1 MPAYQLKQ
9 TGLHEETKKKSG
21 KTEEKKEQLRK
32 EIEEYTGTGS
42 VYRRKLQRFMERH
55 GIWSI
60 GELDYEW
67 RLVFAEELPTL
78 AKSQYHT
85 FYLKYFDHIKQYDM
99 RKQGRPQVRRIPL
112 KYPYEDSLLFLPYH
126 PAQEL
131 VERLDTCPERPEW
144 VWDFSKEAPGKM
156 KRQIFDALNYFL
168 REDGNGKLLRE
179 HLRGLW
185 RFYRF
190 CVEEQVEDIEQM
202 AFDQIRKYRE
212 QAMEAGQPKTAG
224 ILDQCRKILF
234 LQAKDIHWDAD
245 VWYLERLSLQP
256 ERIDPSS
263 PVVSLSF
270 VEVTHDR
277 NRQLLKKY
285 MKYGLGLTDLSLRY
299 LQAEMIDIRNFL
311 KEIPQDACDMTETG
325 FREYFQR
332 LQEKRLEAETFNRK
346 VMALQHFYGF
356 LKAREYVG
364 QIPFHGEYYLKKT
377 FPLHHD
383 RSVEEQVSDEILKK
397 LHRFPEH
404 LRLMYLHLWGIGLRI
419 SEVCSLKGDAYYI
432 QGRDAWIQVY
442 QVKLRTY
449 KRIPIPEA
457 VYRLMQVYLKKH
469 GIEADSYVFQ
479 NKKGSAYQSMTFRKQ
494 MIKYC
499 MELGIKDGEYLF
511 RSHDYRHGVATRFYD
526 SGVSIQGVR
535 DYLGHAY
542 EEMTRQYIDYMPDR
556 IDRTSGEFF
565 AKPGNSL
572 MACLKGGGD

>member
-9 TGLHEETKKKSG
+9 TGPHEEAKKKSG

-32 EIEEYTGTGS
+32 EIEEYTGAGS
-42 VYRRKLQRFMERH
+42 VYRRKLQRFMEKY

-202 AFDQIRKYRE
+202 AFDQVRKYRE
-212 QAMEAGQPKTAG
+212 QAMEAGQPKAAG

-245 VWYLERLSLQP
+245 VWYQERLSLQP

-356 LKAREYVG
+356 LKARDYVG

-494 MIKYC
+494 MIKHC

>member
-9 TGLHEETKKKSG
+9 TGLRKDTEEKSG

-32 EIEEYTGTGS
+32 EIEEYTGPGS
-42 VYRRKLQRFMERH
+42 VYRRKLQRFMEKH

-67 RLVFAEELPTL
+67 RLVFAGELHAL
-78 AKSQYHT
+78 AKPKYHSC
-85 FYLKYFDHIKQYDM
+85 YLKYFDHIKQYDM
-99 RKQGRPQVRRIPL
+99 RKRGRPQVSRIPPR
-112 KYPYEDSLLFLPYH
+112 YPYEDRLLFLPYH

-156 KRQIFDALNYFL
+156 KRQIFDVLNYFL
-168 REDGNGKLLRE
+168 REDENGKLLRE
-179 HLRGLW
+179 HLKGLW

-190 CVEEQVEDIEQM
+190 CVEEQVENIEQM

-212 QAMEAGQPKTAG
+212 QAMEAGVPQEAG
-224 ILDQCRKILF
+224 ILDRCRKVLF

-263 PVVSLSF
+263 PVISLSF
-270 VEVTHDR
+270 VDVTHNR

-346 VMALQHFYGF
+346 VMALQHFTASSRPGSMWG
-356 LKAREYVG
+356 RS
-364 QIPFHGEYYLKKT
+364 PFT
-377 FPLHHD
+377 
-383 RSVEEQVSDEILKK
+383 
-397 LHRFPEH
+397 
-404 LRLMYLHLWGIGLRI
+404 
-419 SEVCSLKGDAYYI
+419 
-432 QGRDAWIQVY
+432 
-442 QVKLRTY
+442 
-449 KRIPIPEA
+449 
-457 VYRLMQVYLKKH
+457 
-469 GIEADSYVFQ
+469 
-479 NKKGSAYQSMTFRKQ
+479 
-494 MIKYC
+494 
-499 MELGIKDGEYLF
+499 
-511 RSHDYRHGVATRFYD
+511 
-526 SGVSIQGVR
+526 
-535 DYLGHAY
+535 
-542 EEMTRQYIDYMPDR
+542 
-556 IDRTSGEFF
+556 
-565 AKPGNSL
+565 GNIT
-572 MACLKGGGD
+572 

>member
-9 TGLHEETKKKSG
+9 TGPHEEAKKKSG

-32 EIEEYTGTGS
+32 EIEEYTGAGS
-42 VYRRKLQRFMERH
+42 VYRRKLQRFMEKY

-202 AFDQIRKYRE
+202 AFDQVRKYRE
-212 QAMEAGQPKTAG
+212 QAMEAGQPKAAG

-245 VWYLERLSLQP
+245 VWYQERLSLQP

-494 MIKYC
+494 MIKHC